1 MESSLFGMFQN
12 TQIKLKNN
20 SLTEHFWPLLALP
33 GYVWHVKRRWSFES
47 KKTAFTRPLAMHLN
61 STTGIRTLASR
72 RNFHSGR
79 RYSVKQTRLVSL
91 QIVWRALPGVIALY
105 SKFVR
110 PTSSIILEKYSPVAY
125 SWNLK
130 APLDMNKGEFGLK
143 KFSEEQFLIGV
154 TLLLTGVIC
163 VIGNLLELTKSYR
176 ILRY

>member
-20 SLTEHFWPLLALP
+20 SLTEHFWQLLALP
-33 GYVWHVKRRWSFES
+33 GYVSSHVKRRWSFES
-47 KKTAFTRPLAMHLN
+47 KKKALTRPLAMHLN
-61 STTGIRTLASR
+61 STTGTLASR